1 MVPPEAPLAATSGPL
16 HAYIGAMT
24 MKTRVKPLF
33 GAGSTS
39 RPGTGRKPKLSG
51 HPAAGSPASP
61 PGGTAPGA
69 ASWGY
74 GPLDGPAR
82 WATLDPAFAACDL
95 GREQSPIDLTGGR
108 RVDLTPVE
116 FDYPRTRFAVEN
128 TGRTIQV
135 NPDPGS
141 GIVLDGVRY
150 ALQQFHFHH
159 GSEHTVDG
167 ARLPLEM
174 HLVHRSDQGTLA
186 VVGVLFRVGAANA
199 GLAPVW
205 ACLPAAPGGTAVP
218 SGRLDLSALLPAGRT
233 TWRYRGSLTTPPC
246 TEGVAW
252 VVLAEPLTLSAAQ
265 IDAFAAL
272 YPNNRRPVQPLGER
286 VLQRG

>member
-1 MVPPEAPLAATSGPL
+1 M
-16 HAYIGAMT
+16 HIFGAMT
-24 MKTRVKPLF
+24 KKTSATPRF
-33 GAGSTS
+33 GAGSPPPPAS
-39 RPGTGRKPKLSG
+39 PPGTGRKQTLSG
-51 HPAAGSPASP
+51 RPAAGSPAFP
-61 PGGTAPGA
+61 PAGAAPVA

-74 GPLDGPAR
+74 GPHDGPAR

-108 RVDLTPVE
+108 RADLTSVE
-116 FDYPRTRFAVEN
+116 FDYSRMRVTVEN

-150 ALQQFHFHH
+150 ALWQFHFHH
-159 GSEHTVDG
+159 GSEHTFDG

-174 HLVHRSDQGTLA
+174 HLVHRSDRGSLA
-186 VVGVLFRVGAANA
+186 VVGVLFTVGAANA
-199 GLAPVW
+199 ALAPVW
-205 ACLPAAPGGTAVP
+205 ARLPAAPGGTAAP

-252 VVLAEPLTLSAAQ
+252 VVLTETLTLSAAQ

>member
-1 MVPPEAPLAATSGPL
+1 MTKETPATP
-16 HAYIGAMT
+16 
-24 MKTRVKPLF
+24 RP
-33 GAGSTS
+33 GAGSPP
-39 RPGTGRKPKLSG
+39 RPASPRGTERKPKLSG
-51 HPAAGSPASP
+51 CPATGSPASP
-61 PGGTAPGA
+61 SAGA
-69 ASWGY
+69 ARVAKSWGY
-74 GPLDGPAR
+74 GPHDGPAR
-82 WATLDPAFAACDL
+82 WAELDPAFAACGV

-108 RVDLTPVE
+108 RADLAPVE
-116 FDYPRTRFAVEN
+116 FDYGRTRVAVEN

-141 GIVLDGVRY
+141 GIVLDGARY

-167 ARLPLEM
+167 VRLPLEM
-174 HLVHRSDQGTLA
+174 HLVHRSDRGSLV
-186 VVGVLFRVGAANA
+186 VVGVLYRVGAANA
-199 GLAPVW
+199 ALAPVW
-205 ACLPAAPGGTAVP
+205 ARLPAEPAASAEVP
-218 SGRLDLSALLPAGRT
+218 GRLDLSALLPARRT

-252 VVLAEPLTLSAAQ
+252 VVLTEPLALSAAQ

-286 VLQRG
+286 ILRRG